1 MSDWKKIF
9 ETETLH
15 LAHIAK
21 DVLMDN
27 DIPAVIKNTRD
38 SSIPVFGKIRVLVRD
53 EDEAKALEI
62 INTIKI

>member
-21 DVLMDN
+21 DVLEDN

-38 SSIPVFGKIRVLVRD
+38 SSFLFGKIRVLVREED
-53 EDEAKALEI
+53 EDKAQTI
-62 INTIKI
+62 INSLK